1 MKLRDTFMVLKLY
14 LLFVGF
20 AFELKIWFKFFL
32 IIAWIR
38 ISDFLSLDIGTTHPN
53 KFKDPDS

>member
-20 AFELKIWFKFFL
+20 AFELKIWFKKIL

-38 ISDFLSLDIGTTHPN
+38 ISDFLYLDIGTTHPN
-53 KFKDPDS
+53 KFNDPDS